1 MAYKI
6 TNYTKAQAK
15 KLGVSVR
22 ASSVKGK
29 KIDVIKDGKKVA
41 SVGAIGYNDYPT
53 FKRLEERGSIPKGTA
68 EKRRKAYKTRHDK
81 DRKVKDSNGYYADR
95 LLW

>member
-1 MAYKI
+1 MAYRI

-29 KIDVIKDGKKVA
+29 KTDDLSKDPPKSPISYFFTRIANSGDLLIIFLKK
-41 SVGAIGYNDYPT
+41 YPT
-53 FKRLEERGSIPKGTA
+53 FTTKL
-68 EKRRKAYKTRHDK
+68 
-81 DRKVKDSNGYYADR
+81 
-95 LLW
+95 